1 MDKLLASLSPF
12 ISLCCSLLRCFPAN
26 AHRVFVT
33 RDSLPASPT
42 TLSSGN
48 LTGIVSIVDSQY
60 RYQVAVYPNLLTLPL
75 LLVLS
80 LFARLAK
87 VPGVDPT
94 RMQRHR
100 RASSASSQ
108 SSTSDPDFIN
118 RSRSNSRTG
127 SIQRGPGTQV
137 MASSPQGMSVL
148 ESARSGPTV
157 PILHPVSL
165 QRSGSWKGLKAR
177 KDI

>member
-12 ISLCCSLLRCFPAN
+12 ILLCCSLLRCFPAN

-60 RYQVAVYPNLLTLPL
+60 HKSTFLSRLSTFPPLP
-75 LLVLS
+75 VLS

-127 SIQRGPGTQV
+127 NIQRGPG
-137 MASSPQGMSVL
+137 MASSPQGISVL
-148 ESARSGPTV
+148 DSARSGPTV

-165 QRSGSWKGLKAR
+165 QRSESWKSAKAR
-177 KDI
+177 KDA